1 MGSQHGSIEVSQ
13 QAVVTGQALG
23 LQGRSLFQQRH
34 VLPHGAGQ
42 IGGSLTGSFPF
53 RRRYILL
60 PVANASVRRDPAEGE
75 TIPLHGKQFTLLRLG
90 GKPLPRERNM

>member
-1 MGSQHGSIEVSQ
+1 MGSQHGSVEVSQ

-34 VLPHGAGQ
+34 VLTHGTGQ

-60 PVANASVRRDPAEGE
+60 PVANASVRCNPAEGE
-75 TIPLHGKQFTLLRLG
+75 TIPLHRKQFVLLRLG
-90 GKPLPRERNM
+90 GETLPRERNM